1 MLNRPKHRRTE
12 TVLTQSDT
20 VIWSNRGLY
29 RLDMYSEY
37 GGELSGY
44 VYSQERNTVD
54 CLKFVRLLNDLGV
67 VVCFE
72 EQGIYTNQP
81 GAEFYITIYG
91 CIAQSESDNISANV
105 KWGKARSAKEGNV
118 PFHYKNFLGYRKG
131 ADGKPEID
139 PNEAETVRF
148 IYERFLADDSLSG
161 IAQKLND
168 LQVPTPSGRGLCS
181 GKPLIFAF
189 YSDIVRILN

>member
-1 MLNRPKHRRTE
+1 
-12 TVLTQSDT
+12 
-20 VIWSNRGLY
+20 
-29 RLDMYSEY
+29 MYSEY

-91 CIAQSESDNISANV
+91 CIAQSESENISANV

-118 PFHYKNFLGYRKG
+118 RSTTRTSSDTEKEQTVNPKSIPTKRK
-131 ADGKPEID
+131 P
-139 PNEAETVRF
+139 
-148 IYERFLADDSLSG
+148 
-161 IAQKLND
+161 
-168 LQVPTPSGRGLCS
+168 
-181 GKPLIFAF
+181 
-189 YSDIVRILN
+189 